1 MRGVGRATGAITIV
15 NALFTGVGCAAA
27 VDLPLDVAV
36 ELMPGTPSDARAARS
51 GRGADLATTFLEEAL
66 RAFPGGS
73 GHSARLEIRS
83 TIPAGRGLKSS
94 SALGVAIIRA
104 TAAALG
110 TTVSDLD
117 AARLCARA
125 ARLHGASAT
134 GAFDD
139 AMAAA
144 AGGIVLTDN
153 ATDAVLQQSAFP
165 PDWVVVLDVG
175 EREHRPPREYRD
187 QFAAHATDGELAVA
201 SARRGDWA
209 EAMDRNSA
217 AVERALGLEG
227 ALRRRSAQRSGAIAS
242 GLSGMGPSFA
252 AILPRG
258 RLAAFLGAFPITDE
272 RRRVVEFSRAG
283 SRGPG

>member
-15 NALFTGVGCAAA
+15 NALLTGVGCAAGIE
-27 VDLPLDVAV
+27 LPLEVSV
-36 ELMPGTPSDARAARS
+36 ELTPGTPSDAGVARS
-51 GRGADLATTFLEEAL
+51 ERGADLPATFLEQAL
-66 RAFPGGS
+66 RAVPGGS
-73 GHSARLEIRS
+73 EHSARLEIRS
-83 TIPAGRGLKSS
+83 TIPVGRGLKSS
-94 SALGVAIIRA
+94 SALGVAVIRA

-117 AARLCARA
+117 AARLCARV

-144 AGGIVLTDN
+144 AGGIVLADN
-153 ATDAVLQQSAFP
+153 ATDTVLTKSSFP
-165 PDWVVVLDVG
+165 RDWVVVLDVG
-175 EREHRPPREYRD
+175 EGEHRPPSEYRA
-187 QFAAHATDGELAVA
+187 QFAARATEGEVAVA

-217 AVERALGLEG
+217 AVELALGLEG
-227 ALRRRSAQRSGAIAS
+227 EPRRRSAQKGGAIAS
-242 GLSGMGPSFA
+242 GLSGMGPAFA

-258 RLAAFLGAFPITDE
+258 RLAAFLGAFPIMDE
-272 RRRVVEFSRAG
+272 RRRIVEFSRAG
-283 SRGPG
+283 PGGSR